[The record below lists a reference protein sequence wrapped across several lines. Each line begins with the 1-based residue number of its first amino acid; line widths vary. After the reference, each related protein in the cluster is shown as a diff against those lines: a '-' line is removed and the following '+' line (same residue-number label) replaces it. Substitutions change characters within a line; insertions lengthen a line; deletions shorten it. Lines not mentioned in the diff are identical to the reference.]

1 METHL
6 LTGERNISP
15 QSHRGFAIPNRSG
28 NGVSDK
34 TVPIKHGAEYYTAVT
49 LTIGVAACIT
59 IRVGKI
65 VRGHDFSLKFTFLPP
80 ITVSTTRALPRDDV
94 RLFLSLKEPEW
105 LT

>member
-1 METHL
+1 
-6 LTGERNISP
+6 
-15 QSHRGFAIPNRSG
+15 FAIPNRSG